1 MTDSG
6 RAGVLIRAAEFSDA
20 AILALLMSQLGYETR
35 VAEMEMRLQSIL
47 LDSRYR
53 TLVAVVDGRVCG
65 MIGTFCHFTYEHN
78 DPSARILAL
87 VVEAQARGRGVGR
100 ALIQA
105 AEDDL
110 AARNM
115 MRLSVDT
122 RLTRKE
128 AHLFYERLGY
138 EKNGFRFVKTLPVQ
152 AD

>member
-1 MTDSG
+1 
-6 RAGVLIRAAEFSDA
+6 
-20 AILALLMSQLGYETR
+20 
-35 VAEMEMRLQSIL
+35 
-47 LDSRYR
+47 
-53 TLVAVVDGRVCG
+53 